1 MPTYKVTLN
10 GLLVEVYI
18 SKSGDW
24 GQDSVLIWDVFS
36 DVSDNEK
43 EIIMQYLFDEGFIS
57 DRRTKC
63 QISEV

>member
-36 DVSDNEK
+36 DVSNNEK

-63 QISEV
+63 QISEA

>member
-1 MPTYKVTLN
+1 MPTYKVTVN

-63 QISEV
+63 QISET